1 MKLPI
6 TKVKQIKAQNIIL
19 GSLVFI
25 LICFLAYGGYL
36 LIKKITEIERQELS
50 HYDEINQK
58 ISDIELI
65 LLSVE
70 EKNTSLSDLVA
81 MAEERSQKLKS
92 EFNKV
97 NDNVEDLTKLTTT
110 DPELLQKYSKV
121 YFLNEHYAPIDLKT
135 ISSKYTYDQNKKY
148 EIHEQVWPYLKDL
161 LEEAEDDD
169 VSLQVISAFRSF
181 SEQSTLKGSYTM
193 TYGAGSANTFSADQ
207 GYSEH
212 QLGTT
217 VDFTTPSVGATYSGF
232 AQTPEYKWLREN
244 AYKYGFVLS
253 YPENNSYYQF
263 EPWHWRF
270 VGKKLARDLHKDNDF
285 FYNLS
290 QREIDS
296 YVINLFN

>member
-6 TKVKQIKAQNIIL
+6 TKINQMKTKKIL
-19 GSLVFI
+19 LGILAFFLVC
-25 LICFLAYGGYL
+25 LLAYGGYS
-36 LIKKITEIERQELS
+36 LIKKIIEIEKQELS

-70 EKNTSLSDLVA
+70 EKNTTLSDLVA

-161 LEEAEDDD
+161 LEEAEDDGL
-169 VSLQVISAFRSF
+169 SLQIISAFRSF
-181 SEQSTLKGSYTM
+181 GEQSTLKGSYTM

-217 VDFTTPSVGATYSGF
+217 VDFTTPSIGATYSGF

-244 AYKYGFVLS
+244 AYKYGFTLS

-270 VGKKLARDLHKDNDF
+270 VGKKLARDLYKDNDF

-296 YVINLFN
+296 YIIDLFN